1 MPSNYSV
8 PTPLEYFA
16 ALVQVGQG
24 DAIALLEAAA
34 CIAHDTYPDLD
45 VQQFLDE
52 MDRLQ
57 ERLQRRMP
65 QDAQPLQRL
74 NVLNRFFY
82 GELGFSANLNDYY
95 APDNSYLHVVLSTR
109 RGIPISLALLW
120 LELAQAVGL
129 KAYGVSFPGHF
140 LVKVLLPGGQA
151 VLDPI
156 SGHALSREAL
166 SERLEPFRQHQ
177 GAVQEE
183 VPLGLYLQAASV
195 RDMLARMLRNL
206 KEIHRSAEDWSRLH
220 AVTQRLVLLLPDDWD
235 ERRDR
240 GLVRAELGDAEG
252 ALQDLTAYLE
262 HCPGA
267 DDARAIDERIGEL
280 RAAGRPLLH

>member
-34 CIAHDTYPDLD
+34 CIAHDIYPDLD

-57 ERLQRRMP
+57 ERLGRRMP
-65 QDAQPLQRL
+65 QNAQPLQRL

-177 GAVQEE
+177 DAVQEE
-183 VPLGLYLQAASV
+183 VPLGLYLQAASA

-206 KEIHRSAEDWSRLH
+206 KEIHRAQEDWG
-220 AVTQRLVLLLPDDWD
+220 RLVPVLDRLIVLQPDAWP
-235 ERRDR
+235 EYRDR
-240 GLVRAELGDAEG
+240 GLAHAALGHKQQAVPDLEAYLRHTDAGQDLDAITDRVAELKRE
-252 ALQDLTAYLE
+252 
-262 HCPGA
+262 
-267 DDARAIDERIGEL
+267 
-280 RAAGRPLLH
+280 AG

>member
-183 VPLGLYLQAASV
+183 VPLGLYLQAASA

-206 KEIHRSAEDWSRLH
+206 KEIHRTRLDWQHFVAVQDRLI
-220 AVTQRLVLLLPDDWD
+220 ALLPDAW
-235 ERRDR
+235 EEWRDR
-240 GLVRAELGDAEG
+240 GLAQAELGRPLQAV
-252 ALQDLTAYLE
+252 QDLEVYLA
-262 HCPGA
+262 HAQGA
-267 DDARAIDERIGEL
+267 GDVRQIQQRILEL
-280 RAAGRPLLH
+280 RRP